1 MEPTTKDLGPPRAGR
16 GKRENG
22 RFGLIWRAQFN
33 QERIVLAIFL
43 LAFASFCLFL
53 PGFMSVGN
61 VLTLMR
67 SVAVLGMLSIGMA
80 LVVIGRGIDLSI
92 IANLVIS
99 MGFALFLA
107 NNGHSLGAALAIG
120 LALSLTFGLING
132 ILVAY
137 VEIPAL
143 FATLAFGTAIYG
155 FGRAYLIPTD
165 VVYLPQGA
173 TWFGKLGDG
182 DAAGIPM
189 PIVNFAVLALIVY
202 AVLRF
207 TKFGWYVY
215 GMGENFLC
223 ARITGIPIRVV
234 TVLQYIAS
242 AGITFLAAGVFAA
255 SVSSVNTRL
264 FNSTMIYDVILV
276 VVLGGISLS
285 GGKGGVRNVV
295 VGALLV
301 GTLLNGMTIMD
312 LPLTIQNLTK
322 GVLLVI
328 AIVIDAL
335 VNPRDEQV
343 SQQGDI

>member
-1 MEPTTKDLGPPRAGR
+1 MLRV
-16 GKRENG
+16 
-22 RFGLIWRAQFN
+22 QFS
-33 QERIVLAIFL
+33 QEQIVLTIFL
-43 LAFASFCLFL
+43 VVFVCFSVFL
-53 PGFMSVGN
+53 HGFLSIGN
-61 VLTLMR
+61 LLNLLR

-107 NNGHSLGAALAIG
+107 NSGYSLPAALGIG
-120 LALSLTFGLING
+120 FCFSLAFGLING

-155 FGRAYLIPTD
+155 FGRAYLIPMD
-165 VVYLPQGA
+165 VVYLPPG
-173 TWFGKLGDG
+173 TGWLEFLGKGSILNV
-182 DAAGIPM
+182 PM
-189 PIVNFAVLALIVY
+189 PIVNFLVLAIIVY
-202 AVLRF
+202 AVLKF

-215 GMGENFLC
+215 GIGENFLC
-223 ARITGIPIRVV
+223 ARITGIPVRVV
-234 TVLQYIAS
+234 TVLQYVVS
-242 AGITFLAAGVFAA
+242 AGITFVAGAVFAA
-255 SVSSVNTRL
+255 SVSSINTRL

-285 GGKGGVRNVV
+285 GGKGGIRNVI

-312 LPLTIQNLTK
+312 MPLTLQNLAK
-322 GVLLVI
+322 GILLIV
-328 AIVIDAL
+328 AIMIDAIL
-335 VNPRDEQV
+335 NPRDEQV
-343 SQQGDI
+343 AQQGDI